1 MRENFPFLRI
11 FGSIVVWKSSRVFV
25 FFLFFFWNQGLNL
38 DIIKIEQYIWS
49 LMMYSMLQI
58 LWKILKLMILFFSF
72 FPYLL
77 IFVTMQIKTQSEP
90 IWNKE
95 SVKTRA
101 KRRIELVLLPG
112 LITFVPLSFDKANDK
127 ESAFDTISYLER
139 QIWEKR
145 GEDEFCST
153 TRGQGNKEERR
164 KREWRWKEG
173 E

>member
-1 MRENFPFLRI
+1 MI
-11 FGSIVVWKSSRVFV
+11 
-25 FFLFFFWNQGLNL
+25 
-38 DIIKIEQYIWS
+38 
-49 LMMYSMLQI
+49 YSTLQT
-58 LWKILKLMILFFSF
+58 M
-72 FPYLL
+72 L

-95 SVKTRA
+95 SVKTRT

-112 LITFVPLSFDKANDK
+112 LITFVPPSLDKANDK

-153 TRGQGNKEERR
+153 TRGQGNKEASKKRMAMERGEWIR
-164 KREWRWKEG
+164 KKEKKEG
-173 E
+173 WRIPFAVVEVTEVTSKFRGILQIAICNAAKENFFSRVLSQNSNNARNEC